1 MFGGAT
7 ACDRKGAF
15 PMKKLMSGIGMVAVL
30 ALGAGSIS
38 ARAESQGTDAARP
51 GSFQAIMATKMPG
64 VYGPHL
70 AQADQ
75 PQAGPDN
82 SASKPGSFQS
92 IMSTKSPGVYGPHP
106 ETANAQASTVA
117 STSCRPG
124 SFAAVMAA
132 KVPPN
137 ARPGNPQLYKDCH

>member
-1 MFGGAT
+1 
-7 ACDRKGAF
+7 
-15 PMKKLMSGIGMVAVL
+15 MKKLMSGIGLAAVL
-30 ALGAGSIS
+30 ALGSGSLA
-38 ARAESQGTDAARP
+38 ARAESQDSDAARP

-75 PQAGPDN
+75 PAAAGAQAQ
-82 SASKPGSFQS
+82 PGSFQT

-106 ETANAQASTVA
+106 AAANTPAEKVA
-117 STSCRPG
+117 DNSCRPG

-132 KVPPN
+132 KLPPN
-137 ARPGNPQLYKDCH
+137 ARPGNPQLYKDCR

>member
-1 MFGGAT
+1 MN
-7 ACDRKGAF
+7 
-15 PMKKLMSGIGMVAVL
+15 KLLSGIGLTVVL
-30 ALGAGSIS
+30 AAAGGSIP
-38 ARAESQGTDAARP
+38 AWAESQSADAAKP
-51 GSFQAIMATKMPG
+51 GSFQAIMANKMPG

-75 PQAGPDN
+75 PAAAADGQN
-82 SASKPGSFQS
+82 RPGSFPT

-106 ETANAQASTVA
+106 AAASTQADKVA
-117 STSCRPG
+117 DNSCRPG

-137 ARPGNPQLYKDCH
+137 ARPGNPQLYKDCR